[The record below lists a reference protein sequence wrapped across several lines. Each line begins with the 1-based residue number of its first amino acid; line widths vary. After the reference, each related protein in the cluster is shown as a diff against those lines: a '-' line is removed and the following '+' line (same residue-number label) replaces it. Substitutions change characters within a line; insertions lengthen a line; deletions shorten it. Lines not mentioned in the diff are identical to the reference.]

1 MSVSLA
7 ARPSIESAAPVDAC
21 CVDGT
26 PRRRP
31 RYPDDS
37 AARHPLN
44 HASAT
49 ALFALFRSVSF
60 GTAPQPPAGHALPV
74 DTADD
79 NTTDQREARL
89 AIMLEEFRA
98 AQQRRRAMQG
108 IASWNRTSPRE
119 RWPSSYQ
126 RRRSSTSDGF
136 AGAASVAPL
145 AA

>member
-21 CVDGT
+21 RVDGT

-37 AARHPLN
+37 PRATPLN
-44 HASAT
+44 HASST
-49 ALFALFRSVSF
+49 ALFRSVSF
-60 GTAPQPPAGHALPV
+60 GTVPQPPAGHALHV
-74 DTADD
+74 DNDDD

-89 AIMLEEFRA
+89 AFMLEEFRA

-108 IASWNRTSPRE
+108 IASWNRTVARTLAEQSP
-119 RWPSSYQ
+119 
-126 RRRSSTSDGF
+126 
-136 AGAASVAPL
+136 APEKL
-145 AA
+145 N